1 MRQSASAPRT
11 ASGAPPKK
19 SLGQHFLTDPNI
31 LRKIVDAARLSSAD
45 TVLEIGPGRG
55 DLTQHLARAAGCV
68 FAVEFD
74 RRLLPSLQ
82 SDLGDLGN
90 VHLVRGDALTF
101 PLHRLPFGSA
111 AVANLPYN
119 VATAILMRLVEERA
133 RFSRLV
139 LMFQKE
145 VADRITAS
153 PGTKDYGSLTLAVRY
168 VMDAEILFKI
178 PPGAFSPPP
187 KVDSAVVRLVPL
199 PAPRVKVRDE
209 RFLFS
214 VIRAAFGQRRKTL
227 RNALRSI
234 ADAEALSAAGK
245 DADIDLARR
254 GETLSLD
261 EFARLADFLF
271 ERTGRK
277 G

>member
-1 MRQSASAPRT
+1 MRTSASETRVV
-11 ASGAPPKK
+11 PKK
-19 SLGQHFLTDPNI
+19 SLGQHFLTDPNV
-31 LRKIVDAARLSSAD
+31 LRKIVDAARLAPAD
-45 TVLEIGPGRG
+45 TVFEIGPGRG
-55 DLTQHLARAAGCV
+55 DLTKRLARTAGAV

-74 RRLLPSLQ
+74 RRLIPLLKSSLERIE
-82 SDLGDLGN
+82 N
-90 VHLVRGDALTF
+90 VHLVRADALTF
-101 PLHRLPFGSA
+101 PLHRLPAGTA
-111 AVANLPYN
+111 VVANLPYN
-119 VATAILMRLVEERA
+119 VATPILMRLVEERA

-168 VMDAEILFKI
+168 AMDAEILFKI
-178 PPGAFSPPP
+178 LPGAFSPPP

-199 PAPRVKVRDE
+199 PAPRVAVRNE
-209 RFLFS
+209 PFLFS

-234 ADAEALSAAGK
+234 AGMDSLSAAEK
-245 DADIDLARR
+245 NAVIDLGRR

>member
-1 MRQSASAPRT
+1 
-11 ASGAPPKK
+11 
-19 SLGQHFLTDPNI
+19 FLTDPNV
-31 LRKIVDAARLSSAD
+31 LRRIVAAARPSKTD

-55 DLTQHLARAAGCV
+55 DLTRHLAQAAGRV
-68 FAVEFD
+68 FAVELD
-74 RRLLPSLQ
+74 RRLIPSLQ
-82 SDLGDLGN
+82 SDLGELPN

-101 PLHRLPFGSA
+101 PFHRLPPGTA

-119 VATAILMRLVEERA
+119 VATPILMRLVEERA

-145 VADRITAS
+145 VADRIAAS
-153 PGTKDYGSLTLAVRY
+153 PGTKSYGSLTLAVRY
-168 VMDAEILFKI
+168 AMDAEILFKI
-178 PPGAFSPPP
+178 APGAFSPPP
-187 KVDSAVVRLVPL
+187 KVDSAVVQLIPL
-199 PAPRVKVRDE
+199 RSPRVAARNE
-209 RFLFS
+209 SFLFA

-234 ADAEALSAAGK
+234 AGAEALSAAEN
-245 DADIDLARR
+245 ACRIDLARR
-254 GETLSLD
+254 GETLSLE
-261 EFARLADFLF
+261 EFARLTDFLF

>member
-1 MRQSASAPRT
+1 MRQPASAPRQT
-11 ASGAPPKK
+11 SGVPPKK

-31 LRKIVDAARLSSAD
+31 LRKIVDAARLSTSD

-55 DLTQHLARAAGCV
+55 DLTRHIARAAGTV

-74 RRLLPSLQ
+74 RRLIPSLQ
-82 SDLGDLGN
+82 SDLGGLTN

-101 PLHRLPFGSA
+101 PFHRLPAGTA

-119 VATAILMRLVEERA
+119 VAVPILMRLVEERA

-153 PGTKDYGSLTLAVRY
+153 PGTKDYGSLTLAVQY
-168 VMDAEILFKI
+168 AMDAEILFKI
-178 PPGAFSPPP
+178 APGAFSPPP
-187 KVDSAVVRLVPL
+187 KVDSAVVRLAPL
-199 PAPRVKVRDE
+199 SAPRVKVRNE

-234 ADAEALSAAGK
+234 ADADSLSAGGK
-245 DADIDLARR
+245 HADIDLSRR

-271 ERTGRK
+271 ERKERK

>member
-1 MRQSASAPRT
+1 MRHSASEARTAAGAPEEVPRPALPHGPEHPPEDRRRGPALARRHGHRDRSRPGRSYAAPRPRGRLRLCRRIRPPAHPFAPVRSAGSGKC
-11 ASGAPPKK
+11 ASRPRRCADISASPPPVPDRPPWRTFHTT
-19 SLGQHFLTDPNI
+19 SPRRSSCGSS
-31 LRKIVDAARLSSAD
+31 RSAR
-45 TVLEIGPGRG
+45 
-55 DLTQHLARAAGCV
+55 
-68 FAVEFD
+68 
-74 RRLLPSLQ
+74 
-82 SDLGDLGN
+82 
-90 VHLVRGDALTF
+90 
-101 PLHRLPFGSA
+101 
-111 AVANLPYN
+111 
-119 VATAILMRLVEERA
+119 
-133 RFSRLV
+133 
-139 LMFQKE
+139 
-145 VADRITAS
+145 AS
-153 PGTKDYGSLTLAVRY
+153 PGSCSCSRRRWPTGSRRRPERRTTAPSRSQCGTSWTRRFSSRSRLARSRR
-168 VMDAEILFKI
+168 
-178 PPGAFSPPP
+178 PQ
-187 KVDSAVVRLVPL
+187 VDSAVVRLVPL

>member
-1 MRQSASAPRT
+1 MRTSASEARVV
-11 ASGAPPKK
+11 PKK

-31 LRKIVDAARLSSAD
+31 LRKIVDAASLSPRD

-55 DLTQHLARAAGCV
+55 DLTQHLARAAGAV

-101 PLHRLPFGSA
+101 PLHRLPPGTA
-111 AVANLPYN
+111 VVANLPYN

-133 RFSRLV
+133 HFSRLV

-168 VMDAEILFKI
+168 AMDAEILFKI

-199 PAPRVKVRDE
+199 PAPRVNVRDE

-214 VIRAAFGQRRKTL
+214 LIRAAFGQRRKTL

-234 ADAEALSAAGK
+234 ADAEALSAAENACG
-245 DADIDLARR
+245 IDLARR

-261 EFARLADFLF
+261 EFARLSVFLF